1 MAKKKATKAKSRQRA
16 KPCLHCSARAVTRG
30 TCSACYR
37 KIRRDIAD
45 GKYSDKQAV
54 KSERL
59 LPASKGGRPAKRDR
73 VMPPIVK

>member
-1 MAKKKATKAKSRQRA
+1 MAKKKATKAKRGQRA
-16 KPCLHCSARAVTRG
+16 KSCLHCSARAVTRG

-37 KIRRDIAD
+37 KIRRDITA

-59 LPASKGGRPAKRDR
+59 LPPNKGGRPAKRNR
-73 VMPPIVK
+73 VMPPIVR